1 MTTAMQAN
9 SVSLQRKVHLQGI
22 LELIC
27 QQFELTPT
35 QRQLAEERYEAI
47 GRWLSD
53 SPDSR
58 LKTALIY
65 PQGSIRLGTTVKPVG
80 QEEFDLDLVCRV
92 EDGFGPGDSP
102 VRLKE
107 LIGDRLRSNGTYQD
121 LLEEKKRCWRIGYA
135 NEFHLDI
142 TPSIPNPACAQGGE
156 LVPDREL
163 TKFKETNPR
172 GYAEWFERLAE
183 ISANIVLR
191 YPEMESLR
199 AEVEPVPAHS
209 MIKGVLKRSVQLMKR
224 HRDVTIE
231 AEALRP
237 ISVILTT
244 LAAKSYA
251 LCATNSSFETELD
264 LMFALMMAMPQFI
277 DIRDESGGRRY
288 YIWNE
293 TTQGENFADKW
304 NEDPQLAQAFFQWHH
319 RAVSEFREF
328 ADVTGLDQLR
338 RKLTGGFGES
348 VVAKAFTRMVTEVSE
363 ARESGR
369 LGAAASGL
377 TIGSSTSAR
386 VERNTFY
393 GS

>member
-1 MTTAMQAN
+1 MQAN

-121 LLEEKKRCWRIGYA
+121 LLEEKKRCWRIDYA

-183 ISANIVLR
+183 TSANIVLR

-231 AEALRP
+231 DEALRP
-237 ISVILTT
+237 ISIILTT
-244 LAAKSYA
+244 LAARSYA
-251 LCATNSSFETELD
+251 LCATSSTFETELD
-264 LMFALMMAMPQFI
+264 LMFALMVAMPRFI
-277 DIRDESGGRRY
+277 DIRDESGERRY

-293 TTQGENFADKW
+293 TTQGENFAEKW
-304 NEDPQLAQAFFQWHH
+304 NEDPRLAQVFFDWHRH
-319 RAVSEFREF
+319 AVSGFREF
-328 ADVTGLDQLR
+328 ADTTGLDQLR
-338 RKLTGGFGES
+338 RKLTGGFGEI
-348 VVAKAFTRMVTEVSE
+348 VVAKAFTRMVNEVSE
-363 ARESGR
+363 AREAGR
-369 LGAAASGL
+369 LGATASGL

-386 VERNTFY
+386 VQRNTFY

>member
-121 LLEEKKRCWRIGYA
+121 LLEEKKRCWRIDYA

-183 ISANIVLR
+183 TSANIVLR

-231 AEALRP
+231 DEALRP
-237 ISVILTT
+237 ISIILTT
-244 LAAKSYA
+244 LAARSYA
-251 LCATNSSFETELD
+251 LCATSSTFETELD
-264 LMFALMMAMPQFI
+264 LMFALMVAMPRFI
-277 DIRDESGGRRY
+277 DIRDESGERRY

-293 TTQGENFADKW
+293 TTQGENFAEKW
-304 NEDPQLAQAFFQWHH
+304 NEDPRLAQVFFDWHRH
-319 RAVSEFREF
+319 AVSGFREF
-328 ADVTGLDQLR
+328 ADTTGLDQLR
-338 RKLTGGFGES
+338 RKLTGGFGEI
-348 VVAKAFTRMVTEVSE
+348 VVAKAFTRMVNEVSE
-363 ARESGR
+363 AREAGR
-369 LGAAASGL
+369 LGATASGL

-386 VERNTFY
+386 VQRNTFY